1 MALNSFL
8 YNVVYFIRDRIQT
21 MWSAFCSFYVATEI
35 CRLRWNWFYLIL
47 VNPLLFISY
56 TSIISSF
63 HQFITNPTA
72 QQLNGTEKENKV
84 SQSTVTL
91 FTSITSIMHH
101 GIAMDF
107 CLQIEPELGLPER
120 FYHVAVSSFFI
131 GEFLGALIGGILS
144 SIIPF
149 WYSAMGALLFH
160 TVGFVIY
167 ATAVNGW
174 MVIVARILTGFFAGL
189 QVVTILTYFGV
200 SYQHYLDVIGTEE
213 RKKEEASTTRVK
225 DQLFA
230 IYMLVGNAGIL
241 FGPGWIMCMY

>member
-1 MALNSFL
+1 MSEYCHIVISCYFL
-8 YNVVYFIRDRIQT
+8 IINRHVVAI
-21 MWSAFCSFYVATEI
+21 
-35 CRLRWNWFYLIL
+35 
-47 VNPLLFISY
+47 
-56 TSIISSF
+56 
-63 HQFITNPTA
+63 H
-72 QQLNGTEKENKV
+72 
-84 SQSTVTL
+84 
-91 FTSITSIMHH
+91 
-101 GIAMDF
+101 F
-107 CLQIEPELGLPER
+107 CLQIEPELGLSER
-120 FYHVAVSSFFI
+120 FYHIAVSSFFI
-131 GEFLGALIGGILS
+131 GEFLGALIAGILS
-144 SIIPF
+144 SRIPF

-230 IYMLVGNAGIL
+230 IYKIAGNAGIL
-241 FGPGWIMCMY
+241 FGPGLIICMHMMCVAPGSCMAHV